1 MEVPVKV
8 EMEEDIP
15 LTKAGYTIPPTY
27 PPIQVSYARLQ
38 GGRTTRMYGGSR
50 KSFLHVS

>member
-8 EMEEDIP
+8 DMEDIP

-27 PPIQVSYARLQ
+27 RPIQVS
-38 GGRTTRMYGGSR
+38 
-50 KSFLHVS
+50 